1 MEDGKKS
8 LGNGV
13 GKEIKKSIMKS
24 MSINSNNDNAI
35 SKTSTTITW
44 LIYVLCKNKEEHQED
59 ADLA

>member
-1 MEDGKKS
+1 
-8 LGNGV
+8 
-13 GKEIKKSIMKS
+13 MKS

-59 ADLA
+59 ADLAQGCMSTLQLNISEAE